1 MNSLELIKF
10 YDKDSYIQSL
20 CSWLSDSKIKQKALK
35 GLVGGLKYLVPSV
48 LFSRLNNNFCFVV
61 ENKEVAF
68 SFYYNLKKI
77 LHKKN
82 VFLFPSLGYKY
93 YGSEKV
99 ENSNVVLRGEVLSL
113 IQEREREKK
122 IIITY
127 PEAIFERV
135 VGKTQLSSQTL
146 NLALGDEISYLEL
159 ESKLISFGF
168 EQSDFIEEV
177 GQYSIRGQVFDLY
190 SFAYSLPFRITFNEN
205 KITKISTF
213 DIETQ
218 LSVERKNQ
226 ITILTN
232 PSSINKNSE
241 NVSLFEYLDESFIV
255 WVQSKK
261 DCALKIESLYGKTKE
276 AYAGLSSKTDIV
288 LSSPPEKLFI
298 NKKVFNGCLDKFI
311 SVDFG
316 VFKTK
321 KSVDVFEYKSRS
333 QPDFNKNLNLL
344 EKDLETL
351 TYKNY
356 SIVIGFQSEEQVER
370 INVYFKSKNNNIQ
383 FASSVLVLSE
393 GFVDDNT
400 KLVYYT
406 DHQIFNRYFK
416 FKTPLVPGIKKRKL
430 KHLTDHNKLNIGDYL
445 VHIDYGIGRFLG
457 LEKLK
462 VKNTLQEVIKV
473 SYQNNDLVY
482 VGINSLHK
490 ISKYVGGSLNPVLDK
505 LGSSDWIKKKSK
517 VQSKIKDIA
526 NDLISLYAKR
536 KESVGFSFLSDD
548 YLQSELESSFLFQD
562 TPDQSTSLKEI
573 KKDMESEQPMDRLVC
588 GDVGFGKTEVAV
600 RAAFKAVCNNKQV
613 LVLVPTTIL
622 AFQHYNTFNN
632 RLKNFPVNVDYVSRF
647 RKGKDLKNI
656 LENSKKGKIDIL
668 IGTQKAVG
676 KSFKFK
682 DLGLL
687 IVDEEQ
693 KFGVAIKEK
702 IKKQKVF
709 VDTLTLTATPI
720 PRTLHFSLIGIRD
733 ISVIETAPPN
743 RIPIETEIISFDKKI
758 IRDVIKKELDRFGQ
772 VFFVNNRVHNIYQIA
787 DVIQKLVPDAK
798 IGVAHGQLPGDRL
811 EKVMLRFIEGYFD
824 VLVSTNIIESGLD
837 VANAN
842 TVIINDAHNFGLSDL
857 HQIRGRVG
865 RSNINAY
872 CYLITKSLNRLSND
886 ARKRLTAISE
896 LSQLGDG
903 FKIALKD
910 LDIRGAGDLLGG
922 EQSGFINDLGFDMYN
937 KILDEAVQEIK
948 KKEGL
953 EPLSSFKPLI
963 NYDCLVEIDKKVF
976 IPASYI
982 DSHNERLSVY
992 SKIDKAKKKIDY
1004 RKIKHDLVD
1013 RFGPLPSIIKELI
1026 IIKKLKKHGFMLGFK
1041 KIKIRENSMFCD
1053 FKEKKGDKYYTSK
1066 AFDFFLK
1073 YLKENKNKSSLNI
1086 SKNNLQISFN
1096 DIFSTKDAFFLLKY
1110 FSKNIQ

>member
-10 YDKDSYIQSL
+10 YEKDSYVQSL
-20 CSWLSDSKIKQKALK
+20 SSWLSDCKTKQKALK
-35 GLVGGLKYLVPSV
+35 GLVGGLKYLMPSV
-48 LFSRLNNNFCFVV
+48 LFSNLNNNFCFVV
-61 ENKEVAF
+61 ENKEVAY

-77 LHKKN
+77 LNKN
-82 VFLFPSLGYKY
+82 HVSLFPSLGYKY
-93 YGSEKV
+93 YGGEKV

-113 IQEREREKK
+113 IKEKEKEKK

-127 PEAIFERV
+127 PEAVFERV
-135 VGKTQLSSQTL
+135 VEKKQLSSQTL
-146 NLALGDEISYLEL
+146 SLVLGNDISYLEL
-159 ESKLISFGF
+159 ESKLMSFGF

-177 GQYSIRGQVFDLY
+177 GQYSIRGQVFDIY
-190 SFAYSLPFRITFNEN
+190 SFAYSLPFRITFDEN
-205 KITKISTF
+205 KIAKISTF

-218 LSVERKNQ
+218 LSVERKNE
-226 ITILTN
+226 ITILAN
-232 PSSINKNSE
+232 PSSINKNSK
-241 NVSLFEYLDESFIV
+241 NVSLFEYIDESFIV
-255 WVQSKK
+255 WVQNKK
-261 DCALKIESLYGKTKE
+261 NCALKLESLYDKTKE
-276 AYAGLSSKTDIV
+276 AYSGLSSKTDIV
-288 LSSPPEKLFI
+288 LSSPPEKLFV
-298 NKKVFNGCLDKFI
+298 NKSVFNRCLDRFVT
-311 SVDFG
+311 VDFS
-316 VFKTK
+316 VLKTQK
-321 KSVDVFEYKSRS
+321 GVDVFEYKSRN
-333 QPDFNKNLNLL
+333 QPDFNKNLTLL
-344 EKDLETL
+344 EKDLEKF
-351 TYKNY
+351 TYKGY

-370 INVYFKSKNNNIQ
+370 VSVYFKSKNNSIQ
-383 FASSVLVLSE
+383 FDSSALVLSE

-416 FKTPLVPGIKKRKL
+416 FKTPFFDGIRKRKL
-430 KHLTDHNKLNIGDYL
+430 KNLTDHNKLNVGDYL

-505 LGSSDWIKKKSK
+505 LGSNDWVKKKSK

-526 NDLISLYAKR
+526 NGLISLYAKR
-536 KESVGFSFLSDD
+536 KESSGFSFLTDD

-573 KKDMESEQPMDRLVC
+573 KKDMESGRPMDRLVC
-588 GDVGFGKTEVAV
+588 GDVGFGKTEVAI

-632 RLKNFPVNVDYVSRF
+632 RLKKFPVNIDYVSRF

-656 LENSKKGKIDIL
+656 LENCKKGKIDIL

-687 IVDEEQ
+687 IIDEEQ

-702 IKKQKVF
+702 IKEQKVF
-709 VDTLTLTATPI
+709 LDTLTLTATPI

-787 DVIQKLVPDAK
+787 DTIQKLVPDAK

-811 EKVMLRFIEGYFD
+811 EKVMLKFIEGYFD

-872 CYLITKSLNRLSND
+872 CYLITKSLNNLSND

-953 EPLSSFKPLI
+953 ESSSGFKPLI

-976 IPASYI
+976 IPTSYI

-992 SKIDKAKKKIDY
+992 SKIDKAKKKKEY
-1004 RKIKHDLVD
+1004 QKIKNDLVD
-1013 RFGPLPSIIKELI
+1013 RFGPLPSIINELI
-1026 IIKKLKKHGFMLGFK
+1026 SIKKLKKHGFMLGFK
-1041 KIKIRENSMFCD
+1041 KIKIKENSMICD
-1053 FKEKKGDKYYTSK
+1053 FKEKKGGKYYTSK
-1066 AFDFFLK
+1066 IFDFFLK
-1073 YLKENKNKSSLNI
+1073 YLKENKNTSSLNI
-1086 SKNNLQISFN
+1086 TKNTLQVSFSNIS
-1096 DIFSTKDAFFLLKY
+1096 STKVGLLLLKY
-1110 FSKNIQ
+1110 FSKNTQ